1 MTYLLDTCILSKLR
15 KLKTHPNPSLE
26 SWLGKHTIHHY
37 FISAITIVEFQKG
50 ISKLQDIDVHRKMVL
65 EEWLIGELIPYFENR
80 ILPVDTH
87 TALIWGELCGMC
99 EKKGKVLPVL
109 DSLIA
114 ATALQHHLTLVTENV
129 KDFVYTGVKLFNPC

>member
-15 KLKTHPNPSLE
+15 KQKMHPNPSLQ
-26 SWLGKHTIHHY
+26 SWLEKHKMHNY
-37 FISAITIVEFQKG
+37 FISAITIGEFQKG
-50 ISKLQDIDVHRKMVL
+50 ISKLQNVDVHRKMVL
-65 EEWLIGELIPYFENR
+65 EDWLVSELIPYFENR
-80 ILPVDTH
+80 ILPVDSN
-87 TALIWGELCGMC
+87 TAIIWGEICGMC

-114 ATALQHHLTLVTENV
+114 ATALQHHLILVTENV